1 MIKTQIHTKKA
12 GQCRCAVTLSL
23 VLILAGMLS
32 AFLPVNAAGD
42 SFSWYCAHVKDH
54 KKPACGAEMN
64 FIDEYSGYYIGKGDE
79 KVVYLTFDAGYENG
93 NVAKILDTLKEEQV
107 PGAFF
112 VLGHL
117 IDAEPGL
124 VRRMEKEGHLVCNHT
139 YHHKDMSRFTS
150 KEDFAAEL
158 TSLENA
164 YRELTGGELAKFYR
178 PPEGR
183 FSKQNLAWAEEMG
196 YSTVFWSFGYPD
208 WDNAK
213 QMSPAAA
220 KEKILSNLHPGAVL
234 LLHPT
239 SATNAEILGDVIR
252 EIRQAGYRFGTLD
265 ELCTKD
271 TER

>member
-1 MIKTQIHTKKA
+1 MTKMLIRKKGA
-12 GQCRCAVTLSL
+12 GKRQYTIALSL
-23 VLILAGMLS
+23 LLILIGITSVL
-32 AFLPVNAAGD
+32 LPVSAAEN
-42 SFSWYCAHVKDH
+42 SYSWYCAHVKDH
-54 KKPACGAEMN
+54 KKPVCGAEMN
-64 FIDEYSGYYIGKGDE
+64 FIDEYSGFYIGKGDE

-93 NVAKILDTLKEEQV
+93 NVARVLDTLKKEQV

-112 VLGHL
+112 ILGHL
-117 IDAEPGL
+117 IEAEPGL
-124 VRRMEKEGHLVCNHT
+124 VKRMSEEGHLVCNHT
-139 YHHKDMSRFTS
+139 YHHKDMSRITS
-150 KEDFAAEL
+150 EEDFTAEL

-164 YRELTGGELAKFYR
+164 YRELTGEELAEYYR

-265 ELCTKD
+265 ELCGKD
-271 TER
+271 SGT